1 MVEDKHL
8 NVPVGVIDVQAKS
21 SALEQRRGN
30 DLVSRRSKVIGTVY
44 LLLDHSASM
53 ADGNKL
59 RQVKRGALR
68 FFGEAWLRD
77 YAVGAI
83 AFSYRAVCLSGASR
97 NFYRFQKSLVGLEP
111 HGRTA
116 MASAIR
122 LGVRRLRWR
131 RGKRALILITDG
143 QPNSREATLRA
154 AQVAR
159 AAGIELIAVGTDGAD
174 EAFLASLTP
183 KPELAAWVEVDALEG
198 KIADAAQA
206 LPEG

>member
-1 MVEDKHL
+1 MTEETHRGE
-8 NVPVGVIDVQAKS
+8 PTQVIDVQAKTS
-21 SALEQRRGN
+21 ELERRRDN
-30 DLVSRRSKVIGTVY
+30 DLVSRRSKVVGTVY

-68 FFGEAWLRD
+68 FFGEAWLRS

-83 AFSYRAVCLSGASR
+83 SFSYRAVCLSGASR

-111 HGRTA
+111 AGRTA
-116 MASAIR
+116 MAGAIR
-122 LGVRRLRWR
+122 LAVRRLRWR
-131 RGKRALILITDG
+131 RGKRAIILITDG

-183 KPELAAWVEVDALEG
+183 KPELAAWVEVEALEET
-198 KIADAAQA
+198 IADAAQV
-206 LPEG
+206 LPEL

>member
-1 MVEDKHL
+1 
-8 NVPVGVIDVQAKS
+8 
-21 SALEQRRGN
+21 
-30 DLVSRRSKVIGTVY
+30 
-44 LLLDHSASM
+44 M

-111 HGRTA
+111 AGRTA

-122 LGVRRLRWR
+122 LAVRRLRWR
-131 RGKRALILITDG
+131 RGNRAIILITDG
-143 QPNSREATLRA
+143 QPNSREAALRA
-154 AQVAR
+154 AQIAR
-159 AAGIELIAVGTDGAD
+159 AAGIETDCRGD
-174 EAFLASLTP
+174 GRGRRSVSSFPHPQTRTCCLGRCRVRSR
-183 KPELAAWVEVDALEG
+183 KP
-198 KIADAAQA
+198 
-206 LPEG
+206 